1 MLKQLPREYHEI
13 ALKRINQL
21 DQEVKTKVYDE
32 LHNARGIDF
41 IWENLDTQE
50 REQRKFAIRTVLS
63 TQYLRDYR
71 KVFLSQQI
79 LSGYCATNPKIS
91 PY

>member
-1 MLKQLPREYHEI
+1 MYLLAGQIAGGDFTLPQYRDEVLKQLPREYHEI

-41 IWENLDTQE
+41 IWEIWIPRSVSNASL
-50 REQRKFAIRTVLS
+50 LS
-63 TQYLRDYR
+63 AR
-71 KVFLSQQI
+71 F
-79 LSGYCATNPKIS
+79 
-91 PY
+91 

>member
-1 MLKQLPREYHEI
+1 MKSLLNV
-13 ALKRINQL
+13 LTN

-63 TQYLRDYR
+63 TQYLRDYPESVLKSANTLVTALQTR
-71 KVFLSQQI
+71 RYPRTE
-79 LSGYCATNPKIS
+79 G
-91 PY
+91 